1 MEVKNS
7 RTLRG
12 IENFYNWDWKRGGF
26 QLSWG
31 FSVLGVS
38 TPLHALK
45 NFQDIFALISVTNP
59 ESFFLKE
66 FLAFN

>member
-12 IENFYNWDWKRGGF
+12 IENFYNWGWKRGGGV

-31 FSVLGVS
+31 FSVWGSV
-38 TPLHALK
+38 LHNML
-45 NFQDIFALISVTNP
+45 
-59 ESFFLKE
+59 
-66 FLAFN
+66 

>member
-12 IENFYNWDWKRGGF
+12 IENFYNWGWKRGGGGGGGGGGGWF

-31 FSVLGVS
+31 FSVWGSV
-38 TPLHALK
+38 LHNML
-45 NFQDIFALISVTNP
+45 
-59 ESFFLKE
+59 
-66 FLAFN
+66 